1 MYIICKLDFEQ
12 YGQNCPSSGGIVW
25 GELFGGNVRGEL
37 FGGNV
42 RSPSADYVL
51 MCVYDQDNSA

>member
-12 YGQNCPSSGGIVW
+12 YGQNCPSSG
-25 GELFGGNVRGEL
+25 ELY
-37 FGGNV
+37 GGNV

-51 MCVYDQDNSA
+51 MCVYDQDNLA